1 MTDYHIPEYVTC
13 PANSTQSE
21 RRAKVAGHGTV
32 EKCPKCSRKE
42 PNGIPYF
49 LIEPGNIWPNIV
61 FECGRLG
68 CGAFW
73 ALGGSP
79 PQGATIYDEQSAQRS
94 PV

>member
-1 MTDYHIPEYVTC
+1 MSDYHIPEFVTC
-13 PANSTQSE
+13 PANSGQPT

-32 EKCPKCSRKE
+32 EKCPHCSRIG
-42 PNGIPYF
+42 PIPFF

-61 FECGRLG
+61 FECGRNG

-73 ALGGSP
+73 ALGGAP
-79 PQGATIYDEQSAQRS
+79 PPNAIIYDEQPGHRP